1 MANSNSIITVKSREK
16 LAKARNGLIALPK
29 VAEIGIG
36 DGGIDAEGKVRTP
49 NENDVSLRNLLL
61 KRAYDSTTQISA
73 TAYRY
78 RIDLRAELVGKS
90 VSELALF
97 DYEGDMLAVK
107 TFKNK
112 TIETDMEISFEIDDI
127 F

>member
-1 MANSNSIITVKSREK
+1 MDNSNSIITIKSREK

-29 VAEIGIG
+29 IAEIGIG
-36 DGGIDAEGKVRTP
+36 DGGTDSDGNVRLP
-49 NENDVSLRNLLL
+49 NENDVSLRHLLL
-61 KRAYDSTTQISA
+61 KRAYDSTTQIST

-78 RIDLRAELVGKS
+78 RIDLRAELVGKN

-97 DYEGDMLAVK
+97 DSEGDMLAIK
-107 TFKNK
+107 TFKSK
-112 TIETDMEISFEIDDI
+112 AVETDMEISFEIDDI